1 MLGAVGAWSVGDP
14 RCPQIP
20 QSIKCETDNTVMD
33 LTNLDWTHWSCCSNE
48 DMKNKFLELQSQE
61 NNCESCGIC
70 LAPTELTATTTST
83 QSPAPPQCRNFWN
96 DQFCTFL
103 KAISRAELNDNRC
116 LTTDPGMTAFIRAHC
131 YKKCCRCKSNR
142 CPDVTEQTLWGRK
155 FKLKHALKIFKGI
168 SSNKS

>member
-1 MLGAVGAWSVGDP
+1 
-14 RCPQIP
+14 
-20 QSIKCETDNTVMD
+20 MD

-48 DMKNKFLELQSQE
+48 DLKKFFLQHQSGLA
-61 NNCESCGIC
+61 SC
-70 LAPTELTATTTST
+70 LAPTELTATTT

-103 KAISRAELNDNRC
+103 KSISRDELNDNRC

-142 CPDVTEQTLWGRK
+142 CPDITAQTVWARK
-155 FKLKHALKIFKGI
+155 YKLGHALKVFNRI
-168 SSNKS
+168 SLNRS

>member
-1 MLGAVGAWSVGDP
+1 
-14 RCPQIP
+14 
-20 QSIKCETDNTVMD
+20 MD

-48 DMKNKFLELQSQE
+48 DMKNKFLELQSQV
-61 NNCESCGIC
+61 NNCESCGLC
-70 LAPTELTATTTST
+70 LAPTELTATTTT

-131 YKKCCRCKSNR
+131 YKKCCRCMSNR
-142 CPDVTEQTLWGRK
+142 CRCNRTNFMGKKIQIETCFENFQGNLFKQILKTEMK
-155 FKLKHALKIFKGI
+155 ACIYI
-168 SSNKS
+168 

>member
-1 MLGAVGAWSVGDP
+1 
-14 RCPQIP
+14 
-20 QSIKCETDNTVMD
+20 MD

-48 DMKNKFLELQSQE
+48 DMKNKFLLLQSLV
-61 NNCESCGIC
+61 NNDNNDVRMC
-70 LAPTELTATTTST
+70 LAPKELTATTTT

-131 YKKCCRCKSNR
+131 YKKCCRCMSNR

>member
-1 MLGAVGAWSVGDP
+1 MNLA
-14 RCPQIP
+14 
-20 QSIKCETDNTVMD
+20 
-33 LTNLDWTHWSCCSNE
+33 LTRSKLWEFHWVCNFKILTHLAHPSG
-48 DMKNKFLELQSQE
+48 L
-61 NNCESCGIC
+61 C
-70 LAPTELTATTTST
+70 LAPTELIATTTT
-83 QSPAPPQCRNFWN
+83 TAPAPPQCRNFWN

-131 YKKCCRCKSNR
+131 YKKCCRCMSNR